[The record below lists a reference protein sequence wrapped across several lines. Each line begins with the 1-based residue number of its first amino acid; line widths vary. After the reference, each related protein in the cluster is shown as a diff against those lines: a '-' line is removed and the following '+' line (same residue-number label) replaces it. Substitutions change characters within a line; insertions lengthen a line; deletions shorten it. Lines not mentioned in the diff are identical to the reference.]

1 MKLFRITFFALF
13 FLVFWVTSP
22 TSLNAQQIRLRSNS
36 LHLYTVDYQVLDFFK
51 FNSLADG
58 IPYHAYIPEIID
70 SKPVKRP
77 VDGGIREEIPSKL
90 KEKYQKWKDE
100 LLSTEAG
107 HQQWENYSNNK
118 QFILTITVANKEG
131 QGAGTGK
138 YQWDETGQLVGATI
152 TLGNK
157 LDSGLPDAIYFPVMN
172 SLSSE
177 EPKYKI
183 SGSLLAAA
191 KFAHEF
197 GHVNQTAKVNKELFQ
212 LQNKL
217 MLVYNE
223 ILLKNGYNTQDR
235 SLIDLTKQMGGTPV
249 EIWENREY
257 WGEANAM
264 LYLIDRINKENF
276 YCTVLNKIK
285 RNIETYAKN
294 YEERFDKI
302 EETKNVNLSCRR

>member
-1 MKLFRITFFALF
+1 MKLSRITFFALLF
-13 FLVFWVTSP
+13 FVFWVTSP
-22 TSLNAQQIRLRSNS
+22 ISLNAQQIQLRSNS
-36 LHLYTVDYQVLDFFK
+36 FHLYAADYQVLDFFK
-51 FNSLADG
+51 FTVPAGNIS
-58 IPYHAYIPEIID
+58 YHIYIPETID

-77 VDGGIREEIPSKL
+77 VDGGIREEIPTRL
-90 KEKYQKWKDE
+90 KAKYQKWKDE

-107 HQQWENYSNNK
+107 RQQWENYSNNK
-118 QFILTITVANKEG
+118 QFILTITVASKEG

-197 GHVNQTAKVNKELFQ
+197 GHVNQTAKMNKDLFL

-223 ILLKNGYNTQDR
+223 ILLKNGYNTQD
-235 SLIDLTKQMGGTPV
+235 SNLLELTKEMGGTPV

-264 LYLIDRINKENF
+264 LYLIDRINRENF

-302 EETKNVNLSCRR
+302 EETKNVDLKCRK